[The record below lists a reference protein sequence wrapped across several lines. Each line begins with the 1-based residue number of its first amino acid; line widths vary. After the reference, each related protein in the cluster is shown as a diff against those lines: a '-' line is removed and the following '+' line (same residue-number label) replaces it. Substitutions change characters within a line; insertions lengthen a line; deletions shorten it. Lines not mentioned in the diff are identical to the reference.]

1 MTLGPIMADVAGL
14 ELQDVERERLM
25 HPLIG
30 AVILFARNYESP
42 QQVAALTQSI
52 HSLRE
57 PRLLVC
63 VDHEGGRVQR
73 FRKGFT
79 ELPPMHHFGD
89 LYEDNPKR
97 ARRLAEQC
105 GWLLAAELRAVDID
119 FSFTPVLDMDRGIS
133 QVIGDRAFHSSPD
146 IITNLA
152 HELMHGLKR
161 AGRVAIGKHFP
172 GHGGVEAD
180 SHVDMP
186 VDERSYDDI
195 AMEDLVP
202 FSRMIEYGL
211 AGIMPAHVVYKNVDP
226 MPAGFSHFWLQQ
238 VLRQRLGFE
247 GVIFS
252 DDLSMAGAHV
262 VGDMVQRAR
271 AALQAGCDM
280 ALVCNDPDSVDT
292 VLDGL
297 EWSQNPASAMRISRL
312 HGKNAMAWAELQKSR
327 EYLQTRDV
335 VSDLLAL

>member
-14 ELQDVERERLM
+14 ELQDDERERLM
-25 HPLIG
+25 HPYIG

-42 QQVAALTQSI
+42 EQVAVLAQNI
-52 HSLRE
+52 HRLRE

-79 ELPPMHHFGD
+79 ELPPMHRFGD
-89 LYEDNPKR
+89 LYEDNPRR

-105 GWLLAAELRAVDID
+105 GWLLATELRAVDMD

-133 QVIGDRAFHSSPD
+133 KVVGDRAFHSSPD

-161 AGRVAIGKHFP
+161 GGMVAIGKHFP

-211 AGIMPAHVVYKNVDP
+211 AGIMPAHVIYKNVDP
-226 MPAGFSHFWLQQ
+226 MPAGFSRFWLQQ
-238 VLRQRLGFE
+238 VLRKRLGFE

-252 DDLSMAGAHV
+252 DDLSMAGAHA

-271 AALQAGCDM
+271 TALQAGCDM

-297 EWSQNPASAMRISRL
+297 DWTQNPASAMRISRL
-312 HGKNAMAWAELQKSR
+312 HGKNTITWADLQKNR
-327 EYLQTRDV
+327 EYKQTRDM